1 MTATPPSKGAPAPQA
16 PLPLNPSREP
26 GWVILHFA
34 SDSER
39 SEPDLIRAQD
49 VEPAGPWD
57 DDHPPH
63 EICQWVSQKAAERWA
78 HAHLPRLYPGR
89 LYLAFDFG
97 SAPIFATP
105 LRT

>member
-1 MTATPPSKGAPAPQA
+1 MTATSPRQGAPASPK
-16 PLPLNPSREP
+16 PHPLNISREP
-26 GWVILHFA
+26 GWAVLHFG
-34 SDSER
+34 SDAEC

-49 VEPAGPWD
+49 VDPGGPWD

-63 EICQWVSQKAAERWA
+63 EICQWVSYEAAEEWA
-78 HAHLPRLYPGR
+78 HGNMPGLYPGR

-97 SAPIFATP
+97 SAPLFASP